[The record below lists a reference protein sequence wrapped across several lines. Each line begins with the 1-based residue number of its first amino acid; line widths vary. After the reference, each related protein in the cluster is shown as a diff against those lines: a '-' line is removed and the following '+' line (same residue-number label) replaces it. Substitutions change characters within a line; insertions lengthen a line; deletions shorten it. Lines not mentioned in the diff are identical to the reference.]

1 MKKWYSM
8 FLVICLFLVMIPGS
22 VFAQEVPTTEIS
34 SQEAIAAALYQVVLD
49 QQTNEDSPWKNKN
62 ITALNPVNVYDAS
75 DELVSY
81 IVNLDYEGRAIG
93 FVEIGNNNGDFPV
106 LSYGY
111 RSNQMN
117 ESEVKEFNLAVGQ
130 AKVNKRKIVSLAPGK
145 FGIKNDF
152 PDGSAVII
160 SKNEQIKIDKKQNI
174 KLPKQVKSVNV
185 NSKFIWK
192 QINELV
198 TGDIGN
204 NSDGVTDDLSFET
217 GWSSSTSKKISGVG
231 DANQYKH
238 ASLWTGWS
246 GCSPTS
252 AYNVLF
258 YWHYQKNK
266 TNLLKNSAG
275 YVDKDSAIKDLRAAM
290 GTTTT
295 SNGEGST
302 QISKIAAGIKKYIK
316 DHGYSSPVVTEHTSP
331 SWSTVKSDLA
341 NPTVITFTNQTF
353 YSLDGGHTVT
363 GIGYKEF
370 TYNGSS
376 SGHQYM
382 LIHDNWD
389 ITPEDVY
396 VAYGRNYSKLW
407 SIYISI

>member
-1 MKKWYSM
+1 
-8 FLVICLFLVMIPGS
+8 MIPTS
-22 VFAQEVPTTEIS
+22 VFAQEAKKTDIS
-34 SQEAIAAALYQVVLD
+34 YQEAIAAALYQVVLD
-49 QQTNEDSPWKNKN
+49 QQTNTDSPWKDKN
-62 ITALNPVNVYDAS
+62 ITALNPINVYDAS

-81 IVNLDYEGRAIG
+81 IINLEYEGKAIG
-93 FVEIGNNNGDFPV
+93 FVEIGNNSGDFPV

-117 ESEVKEFNLAVGQ
+117 ESEVTKFNLTIDQ
-130 AKVNKRKIVSLAPGK
+130 KKVNKQKIVSLAPGK

-174 KLPKQVKSVNV
+174 KLPKQVKSVNE
-185 NSKFIWK
+185 NSKLIWK

-198 TGDIGN
+198 AGDIGN

-275 YVDKDSAIKDLRAAM
+275 YVDKDSAIKDMRTAM

-295 SNGEGST
+295 NSGEGST
-302 QISKIAAGIKKYIK
+302 QISKIATGIKKYIK

-331 SWSTVKSDLA
+331 SWSTVKSDLS
-341 NPTVITFTNQTF
+341 NPTVITFTNQSY
-353 YSLDGGHTVT
+353 YSPNGGHTVT

-382 LIHDNWD
+382 LIHDNWA

-396 VAYGRNYSKLW
+396 VAYGRNYSQLW